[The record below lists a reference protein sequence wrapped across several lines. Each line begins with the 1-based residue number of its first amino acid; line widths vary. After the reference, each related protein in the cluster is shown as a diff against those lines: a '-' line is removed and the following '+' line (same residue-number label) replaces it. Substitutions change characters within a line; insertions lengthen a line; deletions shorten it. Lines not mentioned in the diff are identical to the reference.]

1 MSKIEN
7 IKILMIDDHP
17 IIIEGYQNTLQFTKK
32 EHQELTID
40 IANNCDEAVEY
51 MDKSVEGNEPYNLL
65 FVDISLPPSTDGRM
79 NSGEDLA
86 EYARKVLPDAKI
98 VILTMFNESFRIHN
112 IIKNIDPEGF
122 LIKSDL
128 TSSELASA
136 FQAVLNNPPFY
147 SGTVNSF
154 IRKSITSDIVI
165 DDKNRKILYLLS
177 QGVKTKNLA
186 SHLDISLSA
195 VEKRK
200 KQLKELFD
208 IEDGQDES
216 LLNVARKKG
225 FI

>member
-1 MSKIEN
+1 MNQK

-17 IIIEGYQNTLQFTKK
+17 MIIEGYQNTLLFTKK
-32 EHQELTID
+32 ETQELEID
-40 IANNCDEAVEY
+40 IANNCDEAIAF
-51 MDKSVEGNEPYNLL
+51 MDKSVEKESPYHVL
-65 FVDISLPPSTDGRM
+65 FVDISLPPSTDGLM
-79 NSGEDLA
+79 TSGEDLA
-86 EYARKVLPDAKI
+86 VYARKVLPKSKI
-98 VILTMFNESFRIHN
+98 IILTMFNESFRIHN
-112 IIKNIDPEGF
+112 IIKTIDPEGF

-154 IRKSITSDIVI
+154 IRKAITSDIVI
-165 DDKNRKILYLLS
+165 DEKNRKILHLLA

-200 KQLKELFD
+200 KQLREIF
-208 IEDGQDES
+208 EVRDGQDET
-216 LLNVARKKG
+216 LLNAAKNKG
-225 FI
+225 FV

>member
-1 MSKIEN
+1 
-7 IKILMIDDHP
+7 MIDDHP

-32 EHQELTID
+32 EHQQLDID
-40 IANNCDEAVEY
+40 IANNCDEALVY
-51 MDKSVEGNEPYNLL
+51 INKSVDNNLPYDLL
-65 FVDISLPPSTDGRM
+65 FVDISLPPSSDGRM

-86 EYARKVLPDAKI
+86 EYVRKVLPNAKI
-98 VILTMFNESFRIHN
+98 IILTMFNESFRIHN

-216 LLNVARKKG
+216 LLKAARSKG